1 MLEEFKM
8 ADWSKKEL
16 NKGELTFKIDLDKI
30 KEGLDKAF
38 DKNKKNIKV
47 PGFRKGK
54 VSRQV
59 FNQMYGEEALYQD
72 ALNIMLPEVYAEAVA
87 EAGIDPVGQPNI
99 SVESME
105 KGKPWVLKADVSVKP
120 DVKLGEYKGV
130 EVPKQN
136 TRVYK
141 KDIDAKLD
149 SMLQSQAELVL
160 VDRPAKDGDTV
171 IIDFD
176 GSVDGN
182 HFEGGKANNY
192 SLELG
197 SGSFIPG
204 FEDQLVGHKA
214 GDDVEVKVTFPADY
228 PQKDLAGKEAL
239 FETKIHEVKEKQLPK
254 LDDEF
259 AKDVDEDVDTLE
271 ALKEKIKT
279 ELKEQKEAAAHDT
292 IENDAIDVAVNN
304 ATVKD
309 IPQVMLDEDVE
320 RQMDQYLAGIQQ
332 QGIPAD
338 MYFKM
343 TGTSKDDLKKQF
355 VAGADKRVKT
365 SLVLE
370 AIVKAEKIN
379 PSEDDVNAEVA
390 DLAKQYGMKE
400 EAVRGALSDD
410 MLKHDIGIQ
419 KAVSVV
425 VDNAKQ
431 VSKNASSSDE
441 K

>member
-105 KGKPWVLKADVSVKP
+105 KGKPWVLKADVFVKP

>member
-72 ALNIMLPEVYAEAVA
+72 ALNIILPEVYAEAVA

-292 IENDAIDVAVNN
+292 IENDAIDAAVNN

-431 VSKNASSSDE
+431 VSKNTSSSDE

>member
-1 MLEEFKM
+1 M

-292 IENDAIDVAVNN
+292 IENDAIDAAVNN

-332 QGIPAD
+332 PGIPAD

-431 VSKNASSSDE
+431 VSKNTSSSDE

>member
-1 MLEEFKM
+1 M

-292 IENDAIDVAVNN
+292 IENDAIDAAVNN

-431 VSKNASSSDE
+431 VSKNASSSNE

>member
-1 MLEEFKM
+1 MS
-8 ADWSKKEL
+8 DWVKKDL
-16 NKGELTFKIDLDKI
+16 NKGELKFEIDLDKI

-38 DKNKKNIKV
+38 NKNKKNIKV

-59 FNQMYGEEALYQD
+59 FDQMYGEEALYQD
-72 ALNIMLPEVYAEAVA
+72 ALNILLPEAYAAAVA
-87 EAGIDPVGQPNI
+87 DSKIEPVGQPQI

-120 DVKLGEYKGV
+120 DVKLGKYKGV
-130 EVPKQN
+130 TVPKQN

-141 KDIDAKLD
+141 KDIDAKLE
-149 SMLQSQAELVL
+149 SMRQSQAELVL
-160 VDRPAKDGDTV
+160 VDRPAKKGDTV

-176 GSVDGN
+176 GSVDGK
-182 HFEGGKANNY
+182 HFDGGKATNY

-204 FEDQLVGHKA
+204 FEDQLIGHKA
-214 GDDVEVKVTFPADY
+214 GDDVDVKVTFPKDY
-228 PQKDLAGKEAL
+228 QQKDLAGKEAL

-254 LDDEF
+254 LDDDF
-259 AKDVDEDVDTLE
+259 AKDVDEDVDTLDE
-271 ALKEKIKT
+271 LKDKIKK
-279 ELKEQKEAAAHDT
+279 ELKEQKEATANDT
-292 IENDAIDVAVNN
+292 IQTDAIEEATNN

-309 IPQVMLDEDVE
+309 IPQAMLDEDIQ

-343 TGTSKDDLKKQF
+343 TGTSEDDLKKQF
-355 VAGADKRVKT
+355 AAGADNRVKT

-370 AIVKAEKIN
+370 AIVKAEKID
-379 PSEDDVNAEVA
+379 PSEDEVNQEVKNLA
-390 DLAKQYGMKE
+390 DQYGMKE

-410 MLKHDIGIQ
+410 MLKHDIGVR
-419 KAVSVV
+419 KAVDVV

-431 VSKNASSSDE
+431 VAKSTSNSDNEE
-441 K
+441 KEDK

>member
-1 MLEEFKM
+1 M
-8 ADWSKKEL
+8 L
-16 NKGELTFKIDLDKI
+16 NK
-30 KEGLDKAF
+30 
-38 DKNKKNIKV
+38 
-47 PGFRKGK
+47 
-54 VSRQV
+54 
-59 FNQMYGEEALYQD
+59 
-72 ALNIMLPEVYAEAVA
+72 
-87 EAGIDPVGQPNI
+87 
-99 SVESME
+99 
-105 KGKPWVLKADVSVKP
+105 
-120 DVKLGEYKGV
+120 
-130 EVPKQN
+130 
-136 TRVYK
+136 
-141 KDIDAKLD
+141 
-149 SMLQSQAELVL
+149 
-160 VDRPAKDGDTV
+160 
-171 IIDFD
+171 
-176 GSVDGN
+176 
-182 HFEGGKANNY
+182 
-192 SLELG
+192 
-197 SGSFIPG
+197 
-204 FEDQLVGHKA
+204 
-214 GDDVEVKVTFPADY
+214 
-228 PQKDLAGKEAL
+228 
-239 FETKIHEVKEKQLPK
+239 
-254 LDDEF
+254 
-259 AKDVDEDVDTLE
+259 
-271 ALKEKIKT
+271 
-279 ELKEQKEAAAHDT
+279 LKEQKEAAAHDT
-292 IENDAIDVAVNN
+292 IENDAIDAAVNN

-379 PSEDDVNAEVA
+379 PSEDDVNAEIA

-431 VSKNASSSDE
+431 VSKNASSSAE

>member
-1 MLEEFKM
+1 MS
-8 ADWSKKEL
+8 DWVKKDL
-16 NKGELTFKIDLDKI
+16 NKGELKFEIDLDKI

-38 DKNKKNIKV
+38 NKNKKNIKV

-59 FNQMYGEEALYQD
+59 FDQMYGEEALYQD
-72 ALNIMLPEVYAEAVA
+72 ALNILLPEAYAAAVA
-87 EAGIDPVGQPNI
+87 DSKIEPVGQPQI

-120 DVKLGEYKGV
+120 DVKLGKYKGV
-130 EVPKQN
+130 TVPKQN

-141 KDIDAKLD
+141 KDVDAKLD
-149 SMLQSQAELVL
+149 SMRQSQAELVL
-160 VDRPAKDGDTV
+160 VDRPAKKGDTV

-176 GSVDGN
+176 GSVDGK
-182 HFEGGKANNY
+182 HFDGGKATNY

-204 FEDQLVGHKA
+204 FEDQLIGHKA
-214 GDDVEVKVTFPADY
+214 GDDVDVKVTFPKDY
-228 PQKDLAGKEAL
+228 QQKDLAGKEAL

-254 LDDEF
+254 LDDDF
-259 AKDVDEDVDTLE
+259 AKDVDEDVDTLDE
-271 ALKEKIKT
+271 LKDKIKK
-279 ELKEQKEAAAHDT
+279 ELKEQKEATANDT
-292 IENDAIDVAVNN
+292 IQTDAIEEATNN

-309 IPQVMLDEDVE
+309 IPQAMLDEDIQ

-343 TGTSKDDLKKQF
+343 TGTSEDDLKKQF
-355 VAGADKRVKT
+355 AAGADNRVKT

-370 AIVKAEKIN
+370 AIVKAEKTD
-379 PSEDDVNAEVA
+379 PSEDEVNQEVKNLA
-390 DLAKQYGMKE
+390 DQYGMKE

-410 MLKHDIGIQ
+410 MLKHDIGIR
-419 KAVSVV
+419 KAVDVV

-431 VSKNASSSDE
+431 VAKSTSNSDNEE
-441 K
+441 KEDK

>member
-292 IENDAIDVAVNN
+292 IENDAIDAAVNN

-431 VSKNASSSDE
+431 VSKNASSSNE

>member
-1 MLEEFKM
+1 M

-292 IENDAIDVAVNN
+292 IENDAIDAAVNN

-390 DLAKQYGMKE
+390 DLVKQYGMKE

-431 VSKNASSSDE
+431 VSKNTSSSDE

>member
-1 MLEEFKM
+1 M

-292 IENDAIDVAVNN
+292 IENDAIDAAVNN

-431 VSKNASSSDE
+431 VSKKASSSDE

>member
-1 MLEEFKM
+1 M

-292 IENDAIDVAVNN
+292 IENDAIDAAVNN

-400 EAVRGALSDD
+400 EAIRGALSDD

-431 VSKNASSSDE
+431 VSKNTSSSDE

>member
-1 MLEEFKM
+1 M

-130 EVPKQN
+130 EVSKQN

-292 IENDAIDVAVNN
+292 IENDAIDAAVNN

-379 PSEDDVNAEVA
+379 PSEYDVNAEVA

-431 VSKNASSSDE
+431 VSKNTSSSDE

>member
-292 IENDAIDVAVNN
+292 IENDAIDAAVNN

-400 EAVRGALSDD
+400 EAVRVALSDD

-431 VSKNASSSDE
+431 VSKNTSSSDE

>member
-1 MLEEFKM
+1 M

-292 IENDAIDVAVNN
+292 IENDAIDAAVNN

>member
-1 MLEEFKM
+1 MT
-8 ADWSKKEL
+8 DWVKKDL
-16 NKGELTFKIDLDKI
+16 NNGELKFEISLDKI

-38 DKNKKNIKV
+38 NKNKKSIKV

-72 ALNIMLPEVYAEAVA
+72 ALNILLPEAYAAAIA

-99 SVESME
+99 NVDSME
-105 KGKPWVLKADVSVKP
+105 KGQPWVLKADVSVKP
-120 DVKLGEYKGV
+120 AVELGEYKGV
-130 EVPKQN
+130 SVPKQN

-141 KDIDAKLD
+141 KDVDAKLD
-149 SMLQSQAELVL
+149 SMRKSQAELVL
-160 VDRPAKDGDTV
+160 VDREAKDGDTV

-176 GSVDGN
+176 GSIDGT
-182 HFEGGKANNY
+182 HFDGGKATNY

-214 GDDVEVKVTFPADY
+214 GDDVEVKVTFPEEY
-228 PQKDLAGKEAL
+228 QQKDLAGKEAL
-239 FETKIHEVKEKQLPK
+239 FETKLHEVKEKQLPK

-259 AKDVDEDVDTLE
+259 AKDVDENVDTLDE
-271 ALKEKIKT
+271 LKDKVKND
-279 ELKEQKEAAAHDT
+279 LKEQKEASAHDT
-292 IENDAIDVAVNN
+292 IENDAVSASVDN

-332 QGIPAD
+332 QGISAD
-338 MYFKM
+338 MYFQM
-343 TGTSKDDLKKQF
+343 TGTTKDDLKKQF
-355 VAGADKRVKT
+355 VEGAEKRVKT
-365 SLVLE
+365 TLVLE
-370 AIVKAEKIN
+370 EIVKAEKIE
-379 PSEDDVNAEVA
+379 PSEADITAEVA
-390 DLAKQYGMKE
+390 KLAKQYGMKE

-410 MLKHDIGIQ
+410 MLKHDLGIQ
-419 KAVSVV
+419 KAVSII

-431 VSKNASSSDE
+431 VSKSAAKDSE

>member
-1 MLEEFKM
+1 M

-38 DKNKKNIKV
+38 DKNKKDIKV

-292 IENDAIDVAVNN
+292 IENDAIDAAVNN

-431 VSKNASSSDE
+431 VSKNTSSSDE

>member
-292 IENDAIDVAVNN
+292 IENDAIDAAVNN

-400 EAVRGALSDD
+400 EAIRGALSDD

-431 VSKNASSSDE
+431 VSKNTSSSDE

>member
-1 MLEEFKM
+1 MM
-8 ADWSKKEL
+8 ADFVKKEL

-38 DKNKKNIKV
+38 DKNKKTIKV

-72 ALNIMLPEVYAEAVA
+72 ALNILLPEVYAAAVA

-120 DVKLGEYKGV
+120 DVELGEYKGV

-141 KDIDAKLD
+141 KDVDAKLD
-149 SMLQSQAELVL
+149 SMRASQAELVL

-176 GSVDGN
+176 GSIDGD

-214 GDDVEVKVTFPADY
+214 GDDVDVKVSFPADY

-259 AKDVDEDVDTLE
+259 AKDVDEDVDTLDD
-271 ALKEKIKT
+271 LKEKIKT
-279 ELKEQKEAAAHDT
+279 QLKEQKEASAHDT
-292 IENDAIDVAVNN
+292 IENDAIDAAVNN

-355 VAGADKRVKT
+355 EAGADKRVKT

-370 AIVKAEKIN
+370 AIVKAEDIV

-390 DLAKQYGMKE
+390 NLAKQYGME
-400 EAVRGALSDD
+400 EAAVRGALSDD
-410 MLKHDIGIQ
+410 MLKHDLGIQ

-431 VSKNASSSDE
+431 VSKSATKSDE

>member
-1 MLEEFKM
+1 M

-292 IENDAIDVAVNN
+292 IENDAIDAAVNN

-320 RQMDQYLAGIQQ
+320 SQMDQYLAGIQQ

-431 VSKNASSSDE
+431 VSKNTSSSDE

>member
-1 MLEEFKM
+1 M

-16 NKGELTFKIDLDKI
+16 NKGELTFKIDLDEI

-292 IENDAIDVAVNN
+292 IENDAIDAAVNN

-431 VSKNASSSDE
+431 VSKNTSSSDE

>member
-1 MLEEFKM
+1 M
-8 ADWSKKEL
+8 ADWAKKEL

-99 SVESME
+99 NVESME

-214 GDDVEVKVTFPADY
+214 GEDVDVKVTFPADY

-279 ELKEQKEAAAHDT
+279 ELKEQKDAAAHDA
-292 IENDAIDVAVNN
+292 IENDAIDAAVNN

-419 KAVSVV
+419 KAVAVV

-431 VSKNASSSDE
+431 VSKNSSSSDE

>member
-1 MLEEFKM
+1 M

-16 NKGELTFKIDLDKI
+16 NKGELTFKIDLDEI

-197 SGSFIPG
+197 SGSFIPI
-204 FEDQLVGHKA
+204 L
-214 GDDVEVKVTFPADY
+214 
-228 PQKDLAGKEAL
+228 
-239 FETKIHEVKEKQLPK
+239 
-254 LDDEF
+254 
-259 AKDVDEDVDTLE
+259 
-271 ALKEKIKT
+271 
-279 ELKEQKEAAAHDT
+279 
-292 IENDAIDVAVNN
+292 
-304 ATVKD
+304 
-309 IPQVMLDEDVE
+309 
-320 RQMDQYLAGIQQ
+320 
-332 QGIPAD
+332 
-338 MYFKM
+338 
-343 TGTSKDDLKKQF
+343 
-355 VAGADKRVKT
+355 
-365 SLVLE
+365 
-370 AIVKAEKIN
+370 KIN
-379 PSEDDVNAEVA
+379 YWS
-390 DLAKQYGMKE
+390 QSW
-400 EAVRGALSDD
+400 R
-410 MLKHDIGIQ
+410 
-419 KAVSVV
+419 
-425 VDNAKQ
+425 
-431 VSKNASSSDE
+431 
-441 K
+441 

>member
-1 MLEEFKM
+1 M

-410 MLKHDIGIQ
+410 MLKYDIGIQ

>member
-1 MLEEFKM
+1 M

-87 EAGIDPVGQPNI
+87 EAEIDPVGQPNI

-271 ALKEKIKT
+271 ALKAKIKT

-292 IENDAIDVAVNN
+292 IENDAIDAAVNN

-431 VSKNASSSDE
+431 VSKNTSSSDE

>member
-1 MLEEFKM
+1 M

-292 IENDAIDVAVNN
+292 IENDAIDAAVNN

-400 EAVRGALSDD
+400 EAVRVALSDD

-431 VSKNASSSDE
+431 VSKNTSSSDE

>member
-1 MLEEFKM
+1 M

-292 IENDAIDVAVNN
+292 IENNAIDAAVNN

-431 VSKNASSSDE
+431 VSKNTSSSDE

>member
-1 MLEEFKM
+1 M

-259 AKDVDEDVDTLE
+259 AKDVDEDFDTLE

-292 IENDAIDVAVNN
+292 IENDAIDAAVNN

-431 VSKNASSSDE
+431 VSKNTSSSDE

>member
-1 MLEEFKM
+1 M

-292 IENDAIDVAVNN
+292 IENDAIDAAVNN

-431 VSKNASSSDE
+431 VSKNASSSGE

>member
-1 MLEEFKM
+1 M
-8 ADWSKKEL
+8 ADWAKKEL

-99 SVESME
+99 NVESME
-105 KGKPWVLKADVSVKP
+105 KGQPWVLKADVSVKP
-120 DVKLGEYKGV
+120 DVELGEYKGV

-141 KDIDAKLD
+141 KDVDAKLD

-160 VDRPAKDGDTV
+160 VDTPAKDGDTV

-214 GDDVEVKVTFPADY
+214 GDDVDVKVTFPADY

-239 FETKIHEVKEKQLPK
+239 FETKVHEVKEKQLPK

-259 AKDVDEDVDTLE
+259 AKDVDEDVDTLD

-279 ELKEQKEAAAHDT
+279 QLKEQKEAAAHDA
-292 IENDAIDVAVNN
+292 IENDAIDAAVNN

-355 VAGADKRVKT
+355 AAGADKRVKT

-370 AIVKAEKIN
+370 AIVKAENIV
-379 PSEDDVNAEVA
+379 PSEEEVNAEVA
-390 DLAKQYGMKE
+390 NLAKQYGMQE

-410 MLKHDIGIQ
+410 MLKHDLGIQ
-419 KAVSVV
+419 KAVAVV

-431 VSKNASSSDE
+431 VSKSAAASDE

>member
-1 MLEEFKM
+1 MSAKWERDSET
-8 ADWSKKEL
+8 
-16 NKGELTFKIDLDKI
+16 NQGTLTFDIDVDTI
-30 KEGLDKAF
+30 KKGIDSAFAKA
-38 DKNKKNIKV
+38 KKTLAV

-54 VSRQV
+54 MPRQI

-72 ALNIMLPEVYAEAVA
+72 ALNIVLPEAYEAA
-87 EAGIDPVGQPNI
+87 IKEAGIEPVDQPHI
-99 SVESME
+99 DAESIE
-105 KGKPWVLKADVSVKP
+105 KDQPWVLKAIVTVKP
-120 DVKLGEYKGV
+120 DVKLGEYKGLT
-130 EVPKQN
+130 VPKQS
-136 TRVYK
+136 TRVLVK
-141 KDIDAKLD
+141 EVDAELEK
-149 SMLQSQAELVL
+149 QRQQQAELVL
-160 VDRPAKDGDTV
+160 KEDKEAKNGDTV
-171 IIDFD
+171 VIDYV
-176 GSVDGN
+176 GSVDGEKFDGGSADN
-182 HFEGGKANNY
+182 H

-197 SGSFIPG
+197 SNSFIPG
-204 FEDQLVGHKA
+204 FEEELVGHKA
-214 GDDVEVKVTFPADY
+214 GEDVEVKVTFPADY
-228 PQKDLAGKEAL
+228 QAEELAGKEAI
-239 FETKIHEVKEKQLPK
+239 FATKIHEVKEKQLPK

-292 IENDAIDVAVNN
+292 IENDAIDAAVNN

-431 VSKNASSSDE
+431 VSKNTSSSDE

>member
-1 MLEEFKM
+1 M

-431 VSKNASSSDE
+431 VSKNTSSSDE